1 MSNIDTLQN
10 KKSTPLVEKPSL
22 VQYVMTASGETEL
35 IIRAMVD
42 VLIEKGDKWTTPITW
57 DEIAEQLKD
66 KTHDGL
72 DWLRVMAFG
81 RNAPR
86 PAADF
91 WPMDRYPGSQASDD
105 TGWYLILPEWLDAR
119 QITESNYRQVQF
131 TFSEK
136 ARKALYE

>member
-22 VQYVMTASGETEL
+22 VQYVMTASG
-35 IIRAMVD
+35 
-42 VLIEKGDKWTTPITW
+42 